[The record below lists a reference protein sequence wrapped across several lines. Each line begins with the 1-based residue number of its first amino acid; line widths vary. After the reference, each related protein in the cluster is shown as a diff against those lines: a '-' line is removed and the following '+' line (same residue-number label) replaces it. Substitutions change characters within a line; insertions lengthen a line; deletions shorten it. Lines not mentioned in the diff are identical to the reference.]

1 MDLDTFLTT
10 LYVLIDDW
18 YKADT
23 QARMQRHGGPEIQL
37 SDSEVLTVAIAGQ
50 WRVGVPWRSERGV
63 VRYMQKQG
71 RGWFPRMLKRSAFN
85 ERVRQ
90 LWGAAVQ
97 LQQEVAN
104 WLEASSTLYEVVD
117 CVPLPACSLA
127 QAASGKGHWLWWSRL
142 GYGGNQ
148 GGWFWGE
155 QLLTS
160 VTAEGVV
167 TGWLLGSA
175 SADDRWLLQALVSQR
190 RGHLELLT
198 PAGDKKHTL
207 PPPPSDFSS
216 LATVGNQRAR
226 PYLADRGFNGDRWR
240 RQWWQRYEVSVITV
254 PPANAR
260 AAWSAPDCRWLAS
273 KRQIVE
279 TLFARLGSVFALKQ
293 LQAHSRWG
301 QLTRLALVMAAY
313 NLGLFLN
320 RLAGRPDGALETLL
334 C

>member
-1 MDLDTFLTT
+1 MDMNTFLTT

-18 YKADT
+18 YQGEQ
-23 QARMQRHGGPEIQL
+23 QAQMQRHGGPAVQM

-63 VRYMQKQG
+63 VRYMQTQG
-71 RGWFPRMLKRSAFN
+71 RGWFPQMLKRSEFN

-90 LWGAAVQ
+90 LWGAVVQ
-97 LQQEVAN
+97 LQQQVAD
-104 WLEASSTLYEVVD
+104 WLEAKSTLYEVVD

-127 QAASGKGHWLWWSRL
+127 QAASGRGHWLWWSRL

-148 GGWFWGE
+148 GGWYWGE
-155 QLLTS
+155 QVLTS
-160 VTAEGVV
+160 VTAQGVV
-167 TGWLLGSA
+167 TGWVLGSA
-175 SADDRWLLQALVSQR
+175 PVDDRWLLQALVSQR

-198 PAGDKKHTL
+198 PAGDKKHTA
-207 PPPPSDFSS
+207 PPAASS
-216 LATVGNQRAR
+216 FGGLVAVGKQRAR
-226 PYLADRGFNGDRWR
+226 PYLADQGFNGKRWR
-240 RQWWQRYEVSVITV
+240 QQWWQRYGVDVITV

-260 AAWSAPDCRWLAS
+260 EAWSAQDCRWLAS

-279 TLFARLGSVFALKQ
+279 TLFARLGSVFALNH